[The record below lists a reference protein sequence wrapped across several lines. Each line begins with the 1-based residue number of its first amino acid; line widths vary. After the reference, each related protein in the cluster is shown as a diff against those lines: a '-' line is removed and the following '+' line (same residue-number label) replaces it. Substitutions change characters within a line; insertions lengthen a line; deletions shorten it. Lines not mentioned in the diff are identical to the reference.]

1 MHVVLQL
8 RPHNAGDFL
17 QLGNAQYAEAR
28 SGGAESEE
36 DTAEAGG
43 AHRGVRHASG
53 ELRAPVLASMT
64 SALASFRRGLA
75 LSPQD
80 TNLS

>member
-43 AHRGVRHASG
+43 GSPWCAACQRGAT
-53 ELRAPVLASMT
+53 RAGAREHDVGA
-64 SALASFRRGLA
+64 GVI
-75 LSPQD
+75 
-80 TNLS
+80 